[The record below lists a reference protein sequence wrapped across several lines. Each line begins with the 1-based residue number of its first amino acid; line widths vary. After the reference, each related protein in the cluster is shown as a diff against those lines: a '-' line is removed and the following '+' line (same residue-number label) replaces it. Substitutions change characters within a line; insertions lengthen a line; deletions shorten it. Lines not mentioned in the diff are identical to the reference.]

1 MASGRAPQPA
11 SVAAA
16 TLAGIAVLCAATACL
31 AAAGLSPQDARAA
44 AAAPNGTYY
53 IEGVGYATSDAEPA
67 APSQFGLAVSAGP
80 AGPGGRTDIAIS
92 GGVVSLGGAD
102 YAADGLGGS
111 LLRGGDLIRI
121 SGTASGRSGESVE
134 LSVLG
139 KLIQDGL
146 GGSAYLFT
154 GRITEGGAPYRAMYS
169 SLVSPVGG
177 DAGAAAGGASTP
189 APGTQRQ
196 GEEGV
201 VLRILPGSSDRGLG
215 SYSDRTGR
223 AMSSPSAGY
232 FDPTRLE
239 IDPGTAVTVVNDDT
253 VPHRI
258 VSGTVSGSTS
268 RGALV
273 ICPEPAGELAPGS
286 SYTQSGCTFTM
297 DGRIDTGEIAP
308 GSSATAVFSERALY
322 RLTDPQYAWMS
333 IDILA
338 FGGMR

>member
-11 SVAAA
+11 PAAA
-16 TLAGIAVLCAATACL
+16 AAALAGIAVLCAIS
-31 AAAGLSPQDARAA
+31 AGLPVQDAAA
-44 AAAPNGTYY
+44 AAAPDGTYY
-53 IEGVGYATSDAEPA
+53 IEGVGYATSDTKPA
-67 APSQFGLAVSAGP
+67 GPSQFGLAVSAGP
-80 AGPGGRTDIAIS
+80 AGPGGRSDIAIS
-92 GGVVSLGGAD
+92 GGVVSFDGAD

-121 SGTASGRSGESVE
+121 SGTATGRSGASVE

-139 KLIQDGL
+139 KLVEDGV

-154 GRITEGGAPYRAMYS
+154 GRITEGGTPYKALYS

-177 DAGAAAGGASTP
+177 DAGGAGAGAAAAGP
-189 APGTQRQ
+189 AGSQRQ
-196 GEEGV
+196 GDEGV
-201 VLRILPGSSDRGLG
+201 TLRILPGSSDRGLG

-232 FDPTRLE
+232 FDPTRLSIE
-239 IDPGTAVTVVNDDT
+239 PGTAVTVVNDDT

-273 ICPEPAGELAPGS
+273 ICPEPAEDLAPGS
-286 SYTQSGCTFTM
+286 SYSQSGCTFTM

-333 IDILA
+333 IDVLA
-338 FGGMR
+338 FGGAR

>member
-11 SVAAA
+11 AAA
-16 TLAGIAVLCAATACL
+16 ALAGIAVLCAA
-31 AAAGLSPQDARAA
+31 AAGLLVQDAGA
-44 AAAPNGTYY
+44 AAAPSGTYY
-53 IEGVGYATSDAEPA
+53 VEGVGYATSDTEPA
-67 APSQFGLAVSAGP
+67 GPSQFGLAVSAGP
-80 AGPGGRTDIAIS
+80 AGPGGRSDIAIS
-92 GGVVSLGGAD
+92 GGVVSFDGAD

-121 SGTASGRSGESVE
+121 SGTATGRSGTSVE

-139 KLIQDGL
+139 KLVEDGA

-154 GRITEGGAPYRAMYS
+154 GRITEGGTQYRALYS

-177 DAGAAAGGASTP
+177 DAGEPAAEAAARGP
-189 APGTQRQ
+189 AGPQRP

-201 VLRILPGSSDRGLG
+201 TLRILPGSSDRGLG

-232 FDPTRLE
+232 FDPTRLS

-273 ICPEPAGELAPGS
+273 ICPEPAEDLAPGS
-286 SYTQSGCTFTM
+286 SYSQSGCTFTM

-333 IDILA
+333 IDVLA
-338 FGGMR
+338 FGGAR

>member
-11 SVAAA
+11 PAAVAAA
-16 TLAGIAVLCAATACL
+16 ALAGIAVLCAVS
-31 AAAGLSPQDARAA
+31 AGLPLQDAAA

-53 IEGVGYATSDAEPA
+53 VEGVGYAVSDAETA
-67 APSQFGLAVSAGP
+67 GPSQFGLAVSAGP
-80 AGPGGRTDIAIS
+80 AGPGGRSDIAIS
-92 GGVVSLGGAD
+92 GGVVSFGGAD

-121 SGTASGRSGESVE
+121 SGTATGRSGTSVE

-139 KLIQDGL
+139 KLVEDGV

-154 GRITEGGAPYRAMYS
+154 GRITEGGAPYRALYS

-177 DAGAAAGGASTP
+177 DAGEAAAGAAAAAGP
-189 APGTQRQ
+189 AGSQRPG
-196 GEEGV
+196 EDGV
-201 VLRILPGSSDRGLG
+201 TLRILPGSSDRGLG

-232 FDPTRLE
+232 FDPTRLS

-273 ICPEPAGELAPGS
+273 ICPEPAEDLAPGS
-286 SYTQSGCTFTM
+286 SYSQSGCTFTM

-333 IDILA
+333 IDVLA
-338 FGGMR
+338 FGGAR

>member
-11 SVAAA
+11 SAAA
-16 TLAGIAVLCAATACL
+16 AALAGIAVLCAATAS
-31 AAAGLSPQDARAA
+31 AGLALQDAGAA
-44 AAAPNGTYY
+44 AAAPDGTYY
-53 IEGVGYATSDAEPA
+53 IEGVGYATSAAEPA
-67 APSQFGLAVSAGP
+67 APSQFGLAVSVGP
-80 AGPGGRTDIAIS
+80 AGPGGRSDIAIS
-92 GGVVSLGGAD
+92 GGVVSFDGAD

-121 SGTASGRSGESVE
+121 SGTATGRSGSSVE
-134 LSVLG
+134 LGILG
-139 KLIQDGL
+139 KLVEDGV

-154 GRITEGGAPYRAMYS
+154 GRITEGGTPYKALYS

-177 DAGAAAGGASTP
+177 DAGAPAAGAAAAAGP
-189 APGTQRQ
+189 AAAQRPGD
-196 GEEGV
+196 EGV
-201 VLRILPGSSDRGLG
+201 TLRILPGSSDRGLG

-232 FDPTRLE
+232 FDPTRLSIE
-239 IDPGTAVTVVNDDT
+239 PGTAVTVVNDDT

-273 ICPEPAGELAPGS
+273 ICPEPAEDLAPGS
-286 SYTQSGCTFTM
+286 SYSQSGCTFTM

-333 IDILA
+333 IDVLA
-338 FGGMR
+338 FGGAR

>member
-11 SVAAA
+11 PAACAAA
-16 TLAGIAVLCAATACL
+16 LAGIAVLCAVS
-31 AAAGLSPQDARAA
+31 AGLLVQDAGA

-67 APSQFGLAVSAGP
+67 GPSQFGLAVSAGP

-92 GGVVSLGGAD
+92 GGVVSFDGAD

-121 SGTASGRSGESVE
+121 SGTATGRSGASVE

-139 KLIQDGL
+139 KLIEDGV

-154 GRITEGGAPYRAMYS
+154 GRITEGGTPYRALYS

-177 DAGAAAGGASTP
+177 DAGEAAAGGAVAAAGPTGP
-189 APGTQRQ
+189 QRQ

-201 VLRILPGSSDRGLG
+201 TLRILPGSSDRGLG

-232 FDPTRLE
+232 FDPTRLSIE
-239 IDPGTAVTVVNDDT
+239 PGTAVTVVNDDT

-273 ICPEPAGELAPGS
+273 ICPEPAEDLAPGS
-286 SYTQSGCTFTM
+286 SYSQSGCTFTM

-333 IDILA
+333 IDVLA
-338 FGGMR
+338 FGGAR

>member
-11 SVAAA
+11 PAACAAA
-16 TLAGIAVLCAATACL
+16 LAGIAVLCAVS
-31 AAAGLSPQDARAA
+31 AGLLVQDAGA

-53 IEGVGYATSDAEPA
+53 IEGVGYATSDTAPA
-67 APSQFGLAVSAGP
+67 GPSQFGLAVSAGP

-92 GGVVSLGGAD
+92 GGVVSLDGAD

-121 SGTASGRSGESVE
+121 SGTATGRSGASVE

-139 KLIQDGL
+139 KLIEDGV

-154 GRITEGGAPYRAMYS
+154 GRITEGGAPYKALYS

-177 DAGAAAGGASTP
+177 DAGEAAAAAGP
-189 APGTQRQ
+189 AGPPRP

-201 VLRILPGSSDRGLG
+201 TLRILPGSSDRGLG

-232 FDPTRLE
+232 FDPTRLSIE
-239 IDPGTAVTVVNDDT
+239 PGTAVTVVNDDT

-273 ICPEPAGELAPGS
+273 ICPEPAEDLAPGS
-286 SYTQSGCTFTM
+286 SYSQSGCTFTM

-333 IDILA
+333 IDVLA
-338 FGGMR
+338 FGGAR

>member
-1 MASGRAPQPA
+1 MASGLAPQPA
-11 SVAAA
+11 SAAA
-16 TLAGIAVLCAATACL
+16 ALAGIAVLCAAAAAA
-31 AAAGLSPQDARAA
+31 AAAGPALQDAAA

-80 AGPGGRTDIAIS
+80 AGPAGRSDIAIS
-92 GGVVSLGGAD
+92 GGVVSFDGAD

-121 SGTASGRSGESVE
+121 SGTATGRAGSSVE
-134 LSVLG
+134 LGILG
-139 KLIQDGL
+139 KLVEDGV

-154 GRITEGGAPYRAMYS
+154 GRITEGGAQYRALYS

-177 DAGAAAGGASTP
+177 DAGAPAAGA
-189 APGTQRQ
+189 AAAAQRPGD
-196 GEEGV
+196 EGV
-201 VLRILPGSSDRGLG
+201 TLRILPGSSDRGLG

-232 FDPTRLE
+232 FDPTRLSIE
-239 IDPGTAVTVVNDDT
+239 PGTAVTVVNDDT

-273 ICPEPAGELAPGS
+273 ICPEPAEDLAPGS
-286 SYTQSGCTFTM
+286 SYSQSGCTFTM

-333 IDILA
+333 IDVLA
-338 FGGMR
+338 FGGVR